1 MKKYVLTFAVAI
13 TLIAALQGCFK
24 TGGVIPDALKPVLP
38 VTPYNYKDQSGWSTN
53 FRTTFDNSFLKSSHD
68 LLDDN
73 IVTLGRVLFYDSK
86 LSINNMVSCASCH
99 KQNAAFSD
107 VSALS
112 KGFEGKMTTRNSMPI
127 INSMMVG
134 DLFWDSRAHSTQ
146 DLVLKPLQHHV
157 EMGMESMDLL
167 TKKLTK
173 TEYYPDLF
181 AKAYGSTSI
190 TENGIQAALAQF
202 VESMITANSKYDQGL
217 DNNFANFNALEK
229 KGYEIFRSAKA
240 KCASCHIEPNFT
252 ASSFIQTELKLDP
265 NSQVF
270 FPPFFNGGNVI
281 LIDPKIEPGMGGG
294 GFGGYGATSNT
305 TNIGLDVVYADQ
317 GRMNGQFKIPS
328 LRNIELTAPYMHD
341 GRFNT
346 LEEVIEHY
354 SKKIQPHAH
363 LDTKFMNN
371 GTVKPLELSEIEKE
385 ALIAFLKTLTDN
397 TFIQDKK
404 FSNPFKP

>member
-1 MKKYVLTFAVAI
+1 MKKYVFTFVSAI
-13 TLIAALQGCFK
+13 ALIAVLQGCFR
-24 TGGVIPDALKPVLP
+24 TGGVIPAALKPVLP
-38 VTPYNYKDQSGWSTN
+38 DNPYNYKDQSTWSTN
-53 FRTTFDNSFLKSSHD
+53 FKTTFDNSFLKSNHD
-68 LLDDN
+68 LIDN
-73 IVTLGRVLFYDSK
+73 NIATLGRVLFYDTK
-86 LSINNMVSCASCH
+86 LSVNNMTSCASCH

-127 INSMMVG
+127 INAMMTG
-134 DLFWDSRAHSTQ
+134 DLFWDSRSHSVE
-146 DLVLKPLQHHV
+146 DLVLKPLQHKV
-157 EMGMESMDLL
+157 EMGMESMELL
-167 TKKLTK
+167 TQKLAK
-173 TEYYPDLF
+173 TEYYPELF
-181 AKAYGSTSI
+181 AKAYGSDVI
-190 TENGIQAALAQF
+190 TENGIQVALAQF
-202 VESMITANSKYDQGL
+202 VQSMITANSKYDKGL
-217 DNNFANFNALEK
+217 DNDFADFNAMEK
-229 KGYEIFRSAKA
+229 KGYEVFRSAKA

-252 ASSFIQTELKLDP
+252 ASSFIQTELQFDP
-265 NSQVF
+265 NNQVF

-294 GFGGYGATSNT
+294 GMGGYGATSNT

-341 GRFNT
+341 GRFST
-346 LEEVIEHY
+346 LEQVVEHY
-354 SKKIQPHAH
+354 SKNVQPHTH
-363 LDTKFMNN
+363 LDTKFMDN
-371 GTVKPLELSEIEKE
+371 GSVKPLELSELEKE